1 MSSSISPYAGKKGD
15 GPLNIHKTPGYKMEG
30 NRVVWFNPLVYKPG
44 VNLLEVQRL
53 QNRIKREKHFGAF
66 L

>member
-1 MSSSISPYAGKKGD
+1 
-15 GPLNIHKTPGYKMEG
+15 
-30 NRVVWFNPLVYKPG
+30 VVWFNPLVYKPG